1 MSGDLDVAVV
11 GAGMAGLAAATELTR
26 AGLDVRVYEAAEHV
40 GGRTASVRVDGY
52 TIDTG
57 AEQLSPRGY
66 RATWELLS
74 RVGIED
80 HEIPLISSPISMWRD
95 GRAHPGVAEPRG
107 LLTGAGLSPLARV
120 DLARFQM
127 WLARRRGDFDT
138 DDPQRTPLADST
150 VADFAR
156 RYHPDVHDYLLQPV
170 AGTFFG
176 WDTERSSAAVM
187 VSLLLAVG
195 DASNWRTY
203 RGGMD
208 ILARRLATGLDVRT
222 GQEVH
227 QVVST
232 GSAARL
238 HVGDEVVTA
247 RAVLLCVP
255 APVAARLHPGAPEAE
270 ADFLRAC
277 TFTPALKV
285 SCLLDRPLAP
295 EHGAPPYVLLTPE
308 AEDEAL
314 SAILFDHQ
322 KHPDR
327 APPGTGLLTL
337 MPNARTT
344 AGLLELPDE
353 EVVARLTGAAAR
365 YLPGLP
371 AANRRN
377 FVHRHPHGLPEAT
390 PQALG
395 LRSRFMARRLRP
407 VDYAGD
413 WVMLRP
419 ASEGAVRAGALA
431 ASRVLSRLRAPLSI
445 PTQARSRRVETA

>member
-1 MSGDLDVAVV
+1 MSPELDVAVV
-11 GAGMAGLAAATELTR
+11 GAGMAGLAAATELAR
-26 AGLDVRVYEAAEHV
+26 AGLDVRVFEAAEQV

-52 TIDTG
+52 TIDAG

-74 RVGIED
+74 RLGIGE
-80 HEIPLISSPISMWRD
+80 HEVPLISSPIAMWRG
-95 GRAHPGVAEPRG
+95 GRPHAGVADARG

-120 DLARFQM
+120 DLARFQL
-127 WLARRRGDFDT
+127 WLSRRRGEFDT
-138 DDPQRTPLADST
+138 DDPERTPLGAAT
-150 VADFAR
+150 VAEFAR
-156 RYHPDVHDYLLQPV
+156 AYHPDLHDYLLQPV
-170 AGTFFG
+170 VGTFFG
-176 WDTERSSAAVM
+176 WNTERSAAAVM
-187 VSLLLAVG
+187 LSLLLAVG
-195 DASNWRTY
+195 DASGWRTY

-208 ILARRLATGLDVRT
+208 VLARRLAATLDVRT
-222 GQEVH
+222 GHRVH

-232 GSAARL
+232 GQAARL
-238 HVGDEVVTA
+238 LVGEETVTA

-255 APVAARLHPGAPEAE
+255 APVAARLHPGAPEVE

-295 EHGAPPYVLLTPE
+295 RHGPPPYLLLTPE
-308 AEDEAL
+308 SEDDVL
-314 SAILFDHQ
+314 SAIIFDHQ

-327 APPGTGLLTL
+327 TPAGAGLLTL
-337 MPNARTT
+337 MPNAATT
-344 AGLLELPDE
+344 ARLLDLPDE
-353 EVVARLTGAAAR
+353 DVITRLATAAAD
-365 YLPGLP
+365 YVPGL
-371 AANRRN
+371 AAATRRT
-377 FVHRHPHGLPEAT
+377 FAHRHPLGLPEAT
-390 PQALG
+390 PAALG

-419 ASEGAVRAGALA
+419 ASEGAVRSGALA

-445 PTQARSRRVETA
+445 PIQARSRRVETA